1 MYKCVTAI
9 HSLSQQA
16 QIAQYNTVQYS
27 TVQYSTIQYSTVQ
40 YSTVQYSTLQYST
53 VQYNAVM
60 YNRVQYSTVQYSTVQ
75 HSTVQYSTIQVMLCF
90 SIQGKHILL
99 SCLVPLV
106 DQSKLSEL
114 EEEQEKNG
122 LRHQDGNTAH
132 SRWTRNSSFRGSITE
147 EDVADNP
154 LVMDGHT
161 DGKAEQKASLCSS
174 TCPEE
179 GKKREFPPVSQ
190 VNASLNNFLD
200 MQEKESTSTANT
212 RSATPDNDQAA
223 LADYVAPMS
232 AESTTK
238 TASQST
244 PVRDIAAVSS
254 PESRSEKTEGL
265 VSHKDVQEGS
275 PVTAV

>member
-1 MYKCVTAI
+1 M
-9 HSLSQQA
+9 
-16 QIAQYNTVQYS
+16 
-27 TVQYSTIQYSTVQ
+27 
-40 YSTVQYSTLQYST
+40 
-53 VQYNAVM
+53 
-60 YNRVQYSTVQYSTVQ
+60 
-75 HSTVQYSTIQVMLCF
+75 
-90 SIQGKHILL
+90 
-99 SCLVPLV
+99 PLV

-147 EDVADNP
+147 EDVADSL

-161 DGKAEQKASLCSS
+161 DGKAEQKAPLCSS
-174 TCPEE
+174 ACPEE

-212 RSATPDNDQAA
+212 RSATPDNDRAA
-223 LADYVAPMS
+223 QADYVGLMS
-232 AESTTK
+232 AESNTK

-254 PESRSEKTEGL
+254 PERKGSRSEKTEGL